1 MWKCLD
7 WNCLTNSLVRAISWA
22 NSDIKVSGAFV
33 FRSQPAAKSALNEP
47 LTFARLKHD
56 NGNQR
61 RTAGPHSAR
70 FTLRR
75 HQRADLSAHITG
87 EQTAGLF
94 SSVMSCLI
102 FMKANWET
110 VIWQVLR
117 VLKPVGVVGEKCI
130 LTVAKTL
137 SRSPLPCPRS
147 ATPVPSRSLRHL
159 VASHLPPLL
168 RKPKAPRALFW
179 VQP

>member
-1 MWKCLD
+1 MPSAGQIQTLKSTAL
-7 WNCLTNSLVRAISWA
+7 L
-22 NSDIKVSGAFV
+22 V

-130 LTVAKTL
+130 LTVVKKKIL
-137 SRSPLPCPRS
+137 SRSPLPCPPS
-147 ATPVPSRSLRHL
+147 TTPIPSRSLRHL
-159 VASHLPPLL
+159 VSRPISLPLCPIT
-168 RKPKAPRALFW
+168 RSPPGG
-179 VQP
+179 VC

>member
-1 MWKCLD
+1 MRPRE
-7 WNCLTNSLVRAISWA
+7 SLVRAISWA
-22 NSDIKVSGAFV
+22 NSDIKVNSTFI

-75 HQRADLSAHITG
+75 HQRADLSAHITD

-130 LTVAKTL
+130 LTVAKTPT
-137 SRSPLPCPRS
+137 SPLPCPGFTS
-147 ATPVPSRSLRHL
+147 PVPSRSLRHL
-159 VASHLPPLL
+159 VSPHLPLL
-168 RKPKAPRALFW
+168 PHKPKAPQAVCR

>member
-1 MWKCLD
+1 MTCLNRFSSFWIWKCFD

-22 NSDIKVSGAFV
+22 NSDIKVNSALV

-70 FTLRR
+70 FTLHR

-130 LTVAKTL
+130 LTVAKNPVPLAPTL
-137 SRSPLPCPRS
+137 SSVHNACP
-147 ATPVPSRSLRHL
+147 
-159 VASHLPPLL
+159 
-168 RKPKAPRALFW
+168 
-179 VQP
+179 